1 MYNIGRGNL
10 LAYRH
15 RFIIS
20 KGVLFLALMLL
31 ALIARGQTEQDQTNS
46 IDSYLTAID
55 NLEAEHSA
63 YSSQL
68 SDLYMGLGES
78 YALSKE
84 YSDALVAFQRGMQIE
99 RVNFGL
105 HSLSQAPYLTSIAD
119 TESKLGN
126 QDKSLK
132 ALNQIYQISVKSY
145 GATDKR
151 MVPVINSLID
161 WHMNI
166 YHQQRP
172 KVGYSNLVMSEKL
185 ANEMH
190 AILDGTTS
198 LENVDGP
205 AHYRRIADLHY
216 VIADHITKH
225 GEPRESGF
233 TVSTG
238 SDSIRRS
245 EARTS
250 YRHFHRGK
258 AALEKVVQT
267 TIEQNN
273 SVALDKANAIA
284 DLGDWYLLF
293 GQKLTAIKT
302 YQLAEEMLVSDENPE
317 SARESLFGT
326 PKIIDFGIKKK
337 AQEST
342 GSENQSVTVQV
353 SMLIS
358 EGGVAS
364 GFYLTNE
371 SESEALSDNEMKW
384 LKKHFR
390 NKRFRP
396 RIVERQA
403 QESAHTV
410 NYERLTVGV
419 ED

>member
-1 MYNIGRGNL
+1 
-10 LAYRH
+10 
-15 RFIIS
+15 
-20 KGVLFLALMLL
+20 MLL
-31 ALIARGQTEQDQTNS
+31 ALIARGQAEQDQTDS

-105 HSLSQAPYLTSIAD
+105 HSLSQTPYLTSIAD
-119 TESKLGN
+119 AESNLGN
-126 QDKSLK
+126 QNKSLK

-166 YHQQRP
+166 YHQRP
-172 KVGYSNLVMSEKL
+172 KAGYSNLVMSEKL

-190 AILDGTTS
+190 SILDGTTS
-198 LENVDGP
+198 LDNLNGP

-216 VIADHITKH
+216 VIANHITKH
-225 GEPRESGF
+225 GKPRETRF

-238 SDSIRRS
+238 SDSMRRS

-273 SVALDKANAIA
+273 SVAFDKANAIA

-302 YQLAEEMLVSDENPE
+302 YQLAEEMLDSDENPE

-371 SESEALSDNEMKW
+371 SESEALSDNEMKR
-384 LKKHFR
+384 LKKYFR
-390 NKRFRP
+390 SKRFRP
-396 RIVERQA
+396 RIAERQA
-403 QESAHTV
+403 QKSTHTV